1 MEVRQAAA
9 LHPDSQGQARRSAGR
24 RGNAGRRARPAARF
38 RRRVLLQGIRRAAP
52 PAPGAGTAQGLRAA
66 GRRDRQVG
74 RRIRIPAARDPLG
87 LPGQHSRT
95 RNRGG
100 CGEADGDLD
109 LQRRARSFR
118 CAQAPLPASSH
129 RLPRTEARGAHR
141 RKPRAWNRE
150 IPAHADRRLHQPGP
164 HSRSEEA
171 AVGQRNHRL
180 GARAGAAAVFGAGSS
195 DRQGHAQRA
204 LEIRGRHRD
213 HAAPGDD
220 LRRQSRTARRVRLGA
235 LMREEL
241 HRFFRAARGAGV
253 RVSPAESIDAMKAVA
268 DVGFGDRD
276 ILRDTLLLTLAK
288 NQDEKRALGETFDL
302 FFSQPE
308 VKDEA
313 APEDAAQGALPDS
326 TSSETPPG
334 GDAGAPAPQMGEL
347 AQMLMS
353 RDRNA
358 IAAAM
363 ANAAS
368 AASLS
373 DIRYF
378 TQRGI
383 FSTRILEA
391 LGIERL
397 RDDMDA
403 LTATNPAEAERLAA
417 ALEALRE
424 NVRDVVSQALLL
436 YGREE
441 SENLRNEILRNAPL
455 ARLERRQVE
464 QMKALIRA
472 IARRLRERYSKPRKR
487 QRRGHLDVRRTLRRN
502 AAWGGIPFLTSWK
515 RRHRDRPK
523 IVALCDVAGSVAQV
537 SDFFLLLIHSLHE
550 VVDDVRSFAFSG
562 HLIEVSDILDTK
574 SPEEAMKEIMSKVG
588 FGSSDYGGSLVDF
601 EKGWIR
607 SVTPKTTVVVLG
619 DARTNNLDPRA
630 DILRTISERSKRL
643 VWLNPEGRMAWGWGD
658 SEMPRYA
665 AFCSVVRQCATAKQL
680 ERAVS
685 DIVAAYQ

>member
-1 MEVRQAAA
+1 
-9 LHPDSQGQARRSAGR
+9 
-24 RGNAGRRARPAARF
+24 
-38 RRRVLLQGIRRAAP
+38 
-52 PAPGAGTAQGLRAA
+52 
-66 GRRDRQVG
+66 
-74 RRIRIPAARDPLG
+74 
-87 LPGQHSRT
+87 
-95 RNRGG
+95 
-100 CGEADGDLD
+100 
-109 LQRRARSFR
+109 
-118 CAQAPLPASSH
+118 
-129 RLPRTEARGAHR
+129 
-141 RKPRAWNRE
+141 
-150 IPAHADRRLHQPGP
+150 
-164 HSRSEEA
+164 
-171 AVGQRNHRL
+171 
-180 GARAGAAAVFGAGSS
+180 
-195 DRQGHAQRA
+195 
-204 LEIRGRHRD
+204 
-213 HAAPGDD
+213 
-220 LRRQSRTARRVRLGA
+220 
-235 LMREEL
+235 MREEL

-268 DVGFGDRD
+268 DVGFADRN

-288 NQDEKRALGETFDL
+288 SQDEKQALGECFDL
-302 FFSQPE
+302 FFSRPE
-308 VKDEA
+308 VREEEA
-313 APEDAAQGALPDS
+313 APEDAAESAKPESPAGESQP
-326 TSSETPPG
+326 
-334 GDAGAPAPQMGEL
+334 GDAKAQAPELGEL
-347 AQMLMS
+347 AQMLLS

-363 ANAAS
+363 ANAAN

-383 FSTRILEA
+383 FSTRILES

-397 RDDMDA
+397 RDDLDA
-403 LTATNPAEAERLAA
+403 LTAASPAEAERLAA
-417 ALEALRE
+417 ALGALRE
-424 NVRDVVSQALLL
+424 NVREVVNQALLL

-441 SENLRNEILRNAPL
+441 SENLRHEILRNAPL

-464 QMKALIRA
+464 QMKVLIRA
-472 IARRLRERYSKPRKR
+472 VARRLRERYSKPRKR
-487 QRRGHLDVRRTLRRN
+487 QRRGHLDIRRTLRRN
-502 AAWGGIPFLTSWK
+502 AAWGGVPFLTSWK

-523 IVALCDVAGSVAQV
+523 IVAICDVSGSVAQV

-574 SPEEAMKEIMSKVG
+574 SPEAAMSEIMSKVG
-588 FGSSDYGGSLVDF
+588 FGSSDYGGSLLDF

-607 SVTPKTTVVVLG
+607 TVTPKTTVIVLG

-630 DILRTISERSKRL
+630 DILRRISERSKRL

>member
-1 MEVRQAAA
+1 
-9 LHPDSQGQARRSAGR
+9 
-24 RGNAGRRARPAARF
+24 
-38 RRRVLLQGIRRAAP
+38 
-52 PAPGAGTAQGLRAA
+52 
-66 GRRDRQVG
+66 
-74 RRIRIPAARDPLG
+74 
-87 LPGQHSRT
+87 
-95 RNRGG
+95 
-100 CGEADGDLD
+100 
-109 LQRRARSFR
+109 
-118 CAQAPLPASSH
+118 
-129 RLPRTEARGAHR
+129 
-141 RKPRAWNRE
+141 
-150 IPAHADRRLHQPGP
+150 
-164 HSRSEEA
+164 
-171 AVGQRNHRL
+171 
-180 GARAGAAAVFGAGSS
+180 
-195 DRQGHAQRA
+195 
-204 LEIRGRHRD
+204 
-213 HAAPGDD
+213 
-220 LRRQSRTARRVRLGA
+220 
-235 LMREEL
+235 MREEL

-268 DVGFGDRD
+268 DVGFADRD

-308 VKDEA
+308 VKDET
-313 APEDAAQGALPDS
+313 APEDADKDAAESATPDA
-326 TSSETPPG
+326 TPAETG
-334 GDAGAPAPQMGEL
+334 EAGAPAPEMGEL

-353 RDRNA
+353 QDRNA
-358 IAAAM
+358 VAAAL
-363 ANAAS
+363 ANAAN

-383 FSTRILEA
+383 FSTRILNQ

-397 RDDMDA
+397 RDDLDA
-403 LTATNPAEAERLAA
+403 LTSTNPAQAERLAA
-417 ALEALRE
+417 ALTALRE
-424 NVRDVVSQALLL
+424 NVGEIVSQALVL

-487 QRRGHLDVRRTLRRN
+487 QRRGHLDIRRTLRRN
-502 AAWGGIPFLTSWK
+502 AAWGGVPFLTSWK
-515 RRHRDRPK
+515 RRHRDRPQ
-523 IVALCDVAGSVAQV
+523 IVALCDVSGSVAQV

-574 SPEEAMKEIMSKVG
+574 SPEEAMSDIMSKVG

-601 EKGWIR
+601 EKGWIKT
-607 SVTPKTTVVVLG
+607 VTPKTTVIVLG

-630 DILRTISERSKRL
+630 DILRRISERSKRL

-665 AFCSVVRQCATAKQL
+665 SFCTVVRQCATAKQL

>member
-1 MEVRQAAA
+1 
-9 LHPDSQGQARRSAGR
+9 
-24 RGNAGRRARPAARF
+24 
-38 RRRVLLQGIRRAAP
+38 
-52 PAPGAGTAQGLRAA
+52 
-66 GRRDRQVG
+66 
-74 RRIRIPAARDPLG
+74 
-87 LPGQHSRT
+87 
-95 RNRGG
+95 
-100 CGEADGDLD
+100 
-109 LQRRARSFR
+109 
-118 CAQAPLPASSH
+118 
-129 RLPRTEARGAHR
+129 
-141 RKPRAWNRE
+141 
-150 IPAHADRRLHQPGP
+150 
-164 HSRSEEA
+164 
-171 AVGQRNHRL
+171 
-180 GARAGAAAVFGAGSS
+180 
-195 DRQGHAQRA
+195 
-204 LEIRGRHRD
+204 
-213 HAAPGDD
+213 
-220 LRRQSRTARRVRLGA
+220 
-235 LMREEL
+235 MREEL

-268 DVGFGDRD
+268 DVGFAERG

-288 NQDEKRALGETFDL
+288 SQEEKQALGDCFDL

-308 VKDEA
+308 VKEET
-313 APEDAAQGALPDS
+313 APEDSADSKDAEAADGENEAGGPD
-326 TSSETPPG
+326 
-334 GDAGAPAPQMGEL
+334 APAPPELGDL

-363 ANAAS
+363 AAAS
-368 AASLS
+368 NAASLS

-383 FSTRILEA
+383 FSSRILER

-397 RDDMDA
+397 RDDLDA
-403 LTATNPAEAERLAA
+403 LTATNSGDAERLAA

-424 NVRDVVSQALLL
+424 NVREVVNQALVL

-441 SENLRNEILRNAPL
+441 TESLRNEILRNAPL

-464 QMKALIRA
+464 QMKVLIRA

-487 QRRGHLDVRRTLRRN
+487 QRRGHLDTRKTLRRN
-502 AAWGGIPFLTSWK
+502 AAWGGVPFLTSWK

-523 IVALCDVAGSVAQV
+523 IVAICDVSGSVAQV

-562 HLIEVSDILDTK
+562 NLIEVSDILDTK
-574 SPEEAMKEIMSKVG
+574 SPEEAMSEIMSKVG
-588 FGSSDYGGSLVDF
+588 FGSSDYGGSFVDF
-601 EKGWIR
+601 EKNFLR
-607 SVTPKTTVVVLG
+607 SVTPKTTVIVLG

-665 AFCSVVRQCATAKQL
+665 TYCTVVRQCATAKQL

>member
-1 MEVRQAAA
+1 
-9 LHPDSQGQARRSAGR
+9 
-24 RGNAGRRARPAARF
+24 
-38 RRRVLLQGIRRAAP
+38 
-52 PAPGAGTAQGLRAA
+52 
-66 GRRDRQVG
+66 
-74 RRIRIPAARDPLG
+74 
-87 LPGQHSRT
+87 
-95 RNRGG
+95 
-100 CGEADGDLD
+100 
-109 LQRRARSFR
+109 
-118 CAQAPLPASSH
+118 
-129 RLPRTEARGAHR
+129 
-141 RKPRAWNRE
+141 
-150 IPAHADRRLHQPGP
+150 
-164 HSRSEEA
+164 
-171 AVGQRNHRL
+171 
-180 GARAGAAAVFGAGSS
+180 
-195 DRQGHAQRA
+195 
-204 LEIRGRHRD
+204 
-213 HAAPGDD
+213 
-220 LRRQSRTARRVRLGA
+220 
-235 LMREEL
+235 MREEL

-268 DVGFGDRD
+268 DVGFADRD

-308 VKDEA
+308 VRDET
-313 APEDAAQGALPDS
+313 APEDAEGNAANSAAPDA
-326 TSSETPPG
+326 TAAETG
-334 GDAGAPAPQMGEL
+334 EASATAPEMGEL

-353 RDRNA
+353 QDRNA
-358 IAAAM
+358 VAAAL
-363 ANAAS
+363 ANAAN

-383 FSTRILEA
+383 FSTRILNQ

-397 RDDMDA
+397 RDDLDA
-403 LTATNPAEAERLAA
+403 LTSTNPAQAERLAA
-417 ALEALRE
+417 ALTALRE
-424 NVRDVVSQALLL
+424 NVSEIVSQALVL

-487 QRRGHLDVRRTLRRN
+487 QRRGHLDIRRTLRRN
-502 AAWGGIPFLTSWK
+502 AAWGGVPFLTSWK
-515 RRHRDRPK
+515 RRHRDRPQ
-523 IVALCDVAGSVAQV
+523 IVALCDVSGSVAQV

-574 SPEEAMKEIMSKVG
+574 SPEEAMSEIMSKVG
-588 FGSSDYGGSLVDF
+588 FGSSDYGGSLLDF
-601 EKGWIR
+601 EKGWIKT
-607 SVTPKTTVVVLG
+607 VTPKTTVIVLG

-630 DILRTISERSKRL
+630 DILRRISERSKRL

-665 AFCSVVRQCATAKQL
+665 SFCTVVRQCATAKQL

>member
-1 MEVRQAAA
+1 MRQ
-9 LHPDSQGQARRSAGR
+9 
-24 RGNAGRRARPAARF
+24 
-38 RRRVLLQGIRRAAP
+38 
-52 PAPGAGTAQGLRAA
+52 
-66 GRRDRQVG
+66 
-74 RRIRIPAARDPLG
+74 
-87 LPGQHSRT
+87 
-95 RNRGG
+95 
-100 CGEADGDLD
+100 
-109 LQRRARSFR
+109 
-118 CAQAPLPASSH
+118 
-129 RLPRTEARGAHR
+129 
-141 RKPRAWNRE
+141 
-150 IPAHADRRLHQPGP
+150 
-164 HSRSEEA
+164 
-171 AVGQRNHRL
+171 
-180 GARAGAAAVFGAGSS
+180 
-195 DRQGHAQRA
+195 
-204 LEIRGRHRD
+204 
-213 HAAPGDD
+213 
-220 LRRQSRTARRVRLGA
+220 
-235 LMREEL
+235 EL

-253 RVSPAESIDAMKAVA
+253 RVSPAESIDAMRAVA
-268 DVGFGDRD
+268 DVGFADRG

-288 NQDEKRALGETFDL
+288 SEDEKQALGECFDV

-308 VKDEA
+308 LKEDT
-313 APEDAAQGALPDS
+313 PEDAEEGASAAPAAR
-326 TSSETPPG
+326 ETEPG
-334 GDAGAPAPQMGEL
+334 GPGAPSPELGEL

-358 IAAAM
+358 IAAAL

-368 AASLS
+368 AAALS

-383 FSTRILEA
+383 FSTRVLDS

-397 RDDMDA
+397 RDDLDA
-403 LTATNPAEAERLAA
+403 LTATNPAEAERLAT
-417 ALEALRE
+417 ALAALRE
-424 NVRDVVSQALLL
+424 NVRELVNQALLL

-441 SENLRNEILRNAPL
+441 SENLRHEILRNAPL

-487 QRRGHLDVRRTLRRN
+487 KRRGHLDIRRTLRRN
-502 AAWGGIPFLTSWK
+502 AGWGGVPFLTSWK

-523 IVALCDVAGSVAQV
+523 IVALCDVSGSVAQV

-562 HLIEVSDILDTK
+562 NLIEVSDILDTR
-574 SPEEAMKEIMSKVG
+574 SPEAAMSEIMSKVG
-588 FGSSDYGGSLVDF
+588 FGSSDYGGSLEDF
-601 EKGWIR
+601 EKGFIR
-607 SVTPKTTVVVLG
+607 SVTPKTTVIVLG

-630 DILRTISERSKRL
+630 DILRRISERSKRL

-665 AFCSVVRQCATAKQL
+665 AFCSVVRQCATARQL